1 LERLRNQ
8 AVTSAIADEHGQRR
22 ERELD
27 VEEEE
32 DDRGADEQQRVL
44 DQARDAVGDELVERL
59 DVVRD
64 PADDHAGAVALVEAE
79 REPLRGGGRACS
91 RRSASTRSPSQ
102 PVRYVFAAERTSASD
117 AAARK
122 SDDDRVSRPRSPGRM
137 PSSIASFAR
146 YGGASA
152 TSV

>member
-1 LERLRNQ
+1 MERLRNQ
-8 AVTSAIADEHGQRR
+8 AVDERHREQHGQRR
-22 ERELD
+22 ERELP

-32 DDRGADEQQRVL
+32 DDGGADEEQRVL

-64 PADDHAGAVALVEAE
+64 PADHDAGAVALVEAE
-79 REPLRGGGRACS
+79 REPLQVGEELVAEVGEDALADPAGQIGVRGGEDEREQGGGEEERDDP
-91 RRSASTRSPSQ
+91 RQ
-102 PVRYVFAAERTSASD
+102 PARGPAALI
-117 AAARK
+117 
-122 SDDDRVSRPRSPGRM
+122 PW
-137 PSSIASFAR
+137 SIASFAR